1 MKFQAWSTGRERSN
15 MLREHVNDIRSRWS
29 PKERRGSVYD
39 PNIYIETPEQARKL
53 LSHLKQKLREA
64 EKNRDHYLAQEIAQ
78 SLNKVECIARR
89 FFRWEESLTK
99 TLKEQDMREIKNLPI
114 RF

>member
-1 MKFQAWSTGRERSN
+1 
-15 MLREHVNDIRSRWS
+15 MLKEHVNDIRSRWN
-29 PKERRGSVYD
+29 PKERRGSAYD

-53 LSHLKQKLREA
+53 LTHLKKRLLEA
-64 EKNRDHYLAQEIAQ
+64 QKNRDHHLVRDISQ
-78 SLNKVECIARR
+78 SLDKVEAIARR

-99 TLKEQDMREIKNLPI
+99 TLKDQDLREIKNLPI